1 METVDM
7 PQKKEIL
14 SFVGKGME
22 PEVHIHILFC
32 FLMVLEF
39 DLRALCLL
47 GKKIIISEV
56 RQIQKAKVHLF
67 SLICGIKINTNK
79 KQYYI

>member
-14 SFVGKGME
+14 SFVGKGMG
-22 PEVHIHILFC
+22 PERFISFLIIL
-32 FLMVLEF
+32 EI

-47 GKKIIISEV
+47 GKNIIISEV
-56 RQIQKAKVHLF
+56 SQVQKAKVHLL

-79 KQYYI
+79 RSIIYT

>member
-14 SFVGKGME
+14 SFAGKGMGLE
-22 PEVHIHILFC
+22 RFIFF
-32 FLMVLEF
+32 FLMVLQF

-47 GKKIIISEV
+47 GKNFIISEV
-56 RQIQKAKVHLF
+56 SQVQKAKVHLF
-67 SLICGIKINTNK
+67 SLICGIKINMNK
-79 KQYYI
+79 SNIIYS